1 MLKDEIQESLN
12 NLKADDE
19 EENVQQVNQVPEDTA
34 TSTSQTISSDALD
47 TTSISSS
54 LDSLEADDDGDEL
67 DNAIKNVVEESHEKE
82 IAIPQSQ
89 ETLYSLYN
97 EKYPELFQDG
107 QLVNIEGAE
116 AIGIITPNSGVPM
129 GGDEIIQSHVST
141 RNNET
146 PLGYLYNT
154 DAQAVDVQKQNARE
168 DMSRVEKVSLDFDMP
183 DMSDDEEDEMVEG
196 LIKEMPDVNP
206 DGSKNLMKGFLQMTG
221 SSGFNFISA
230 LGEGVSYVGA
240 GFTDTVEYIAQ
251 QAKDN
256 MPDLYEEYMDRDP
269 KEFAENVARGAGS
282 GLEFSETIP
291 VLGNFVKLPSA
302 SARIGRKLAK
312 KAANNR
318 KKAEDA
324 WNRKLNVTKMR
335 NNTAQEI
342 KEKADAAKEMAKQN
356 KNISNQLIQ
365 EFEDRVGK
373 TISTT
378 DATGNKA
385 IDYQLAREVGAETSE
400 EVAGISMK
408 LATGTDE
415 LMQPILKPDKL
426 DALVAVTADLQKANP
441 KAFNPKKKIIDN
453 LFDLTVNKQLLADDK
468 LLDMLNKYNLS
479 FEDYILT
486 VVGSGSQA
494 GKILNKLSQIKRF
507 RPKNEEQLL
516 NETKKTQGAIR
527 QTIMRIENIRR
538 GGLVSQL
545 ATASRNLTSAG
556 IRAPLEGLGNVMD
569 TALYNMSHQGYIS
582 GGKSLLSPANW
593 KDSFRH
599 MRYMFDNP
607 KETKETV
614 DFILEQPELAKQFD
628 LLFNNINEIQKAT
641 GRGKGGPLD
650 GVLSI
655 GEDAVDVLN
664 TPNRWQEFLVRR
676 GAFLGELER
685 LTKREYGIDLMDTL
699 NKGKI
704 RDLLN
709 DASNVRPQG
718 ARSFTDIVADA
729 TNKAL
734 DVTYA
739 KQPDI
744 PVFRSTSNFIVRN
757 GLTVVLPFPRFMFNS
772 MELMGQYAGGA
783 SIPLAR
789 KVANIVSLGKVG
801 KGKLT
806 MKDRQRI
813 SRNLI
818 GIAVAGAAYQY
829 RTSEDAPSDYKELN
843 TGDGTVLNVTPQYPM
858 RQFMYLGEAIKRTMD
873 GTFDDW
879 FKVKEFNETFVGT
892 NLRTG
897 VGQSIINDIVSLT
910 EGSDLTKGESAGK
923 AIGGALG
930 NYLSTW
936 AVPFAQLIEAQRAV
950 GDRGLTYKDVA
961 EDPTLDFQSTF
972 MKELERPFKQR
983 GFTTSAEEEEKA
995 PKREFLFQEEKKRV
1009 SPITRVLFGL
1019 NLSTADSSEGEYLKE
1034 LGFTDYELGSRSKV
1048 PSVKRFENKTLREIL
1063 PAIVEFARDREKEL
1077 ISDYDNAS
1085 DATQKEFTEKEYI
1098 FADIKPIID
1107 AKIKSMKTLIAKG
1120 SVGET
1125 TDYVRALTK
1134 YRKLKRADRKKA
1146 RVLFAE
1152 ENNRLP
1158 DATSEDDLNRLAIMG
1173 EAFGDAIK

>member
-12 NLKADDE
+12 NLKSDDE
-19 EENVQQVNQVPEDTA
+19 EENVQQVNQIPEDT
-34 TSTSQTISSDALD
+34 TTTTSQTISSNTLD
-47 TTSISSS
+47 NNAITSS
-54 LDSLEADDDGDEL
+54 LDSLEADDDDEQL
-67 DNAIKNVVEESHEKE
+67 DNVLTSSVEESHEKE
-82 IAIPQSQ
+82 IVLPQSQ
-89 ETLYSLYN
+89 ETLYSIYN

-107 QLVNIEGAE
+107 QLVNVEGAE
-116 AIGIITPNSGVPM
+116 AIGIITPNSGVSTSDGEM
-129 GGDEIIQSHVST
+129 MQSHVST
-141 RNNET
+141 RTDET
-146 PLGYLYNT
+146 PFGYLYNS
-154 DAQAVDVQKQNARE
+154 DAEAVDVQKQNARE
-168 DMSRVEKVSLDFDMP
+168 DMSRVDKVSEDFDMP
-183 DMSDDEEDEMVEG
+183 EMSDKEEDELVENM
-196 LIKEMPDVNP
+196 IKEMPDVNP
-206 DGSKNLMKGFLQMTG
+206 DGTKNLMKGFLKMTG
-221 SSGFNFISA
+221 SSGFNFMSA
-230 LGEGVSYVGA
+230 IGKGVSYIGA
-240 GFTDTVEYIAQ
+240 GFTDSVEFIAQ

-269 KEFAENVARGAGS
+269 KEFAENVSKAAGS
-282 GLEFSETIP
+282 GLEFTETVP
-291 VLGNFVKLPSA
+291 VLGNFVKLPAA
-302 SARIGRKLAK
+302 SARIGRNIARKAAKNQK
-312 KAANNR
+312 KAV
-318 KKAEDA
+318 EV
-324 WNRKLNVTKMR
+324 WNRKLNVAKMR
-335 NNTAQEI
+335 NNTAEEI

-356 KNISNQLIQ
+356 KTISNKLIQ

-378 DATGNKA
+378 DKTGNKA
-385 IDYQLAREVGAETSE
+385 IDYDLAREVGVETSE
-400 EVAGISMK
+400 EVAGPSMK

-441 KAFNPKKKIIDN
+441 KAFNPNKKIIDN
-453 LFDLTVNKQLLADDK
+453 LFDLTVNKQLLAGDE

-494 GKILNKLSQIKRF
+494 GKVLNKLSQIRRF
-507 RPKNEEQLL
+507 RPKNEEVLI
-516 NETKKTQGAIR
+516 NETKKNQGAIR

-655 GEDAVDVLN
+655 GEDAVAVLN
-664 TPNRWQEFLVRR
+664 TPNRWQEYLVRR

-699 NKGKI
+699 GKGKI

-757 GLTVVLPFPRFMFNS
+757 GLTVVMPFPRFMFNS

-783 SIPLAR
+783 SIH
-789 KVANIVSLGKVG
+789 
-801 KGKLT
+801 
-806 MKDRQRI
+806 
-813 SRNLI
+813 
-818 GIAVAGAAYQY
+818 
-829 RTSEDAPSDYKELN
+829 
-843 TGDGTVLNVTPQYPM
+843 VT
-858 RQFMYLGEAIKRTMD
+858 
-873 GTFDDW
+873 
-879 FKVKEFNETFVGT
+879 
-892 NLRTG
+892 
-897 VGQSIINDIVSLT
+897 
-910 EGSDLTKGESAGK
+910 
-923 AIGGALG
+923 
-930 NYLSTW
+930 
-936 AVPFAQLIEAQRAV
+936 
-950 GDRGLTYKDVA
+950 
-961 EDPTLDFQSTF
+961 
-972 MKELERPFKQR
+972 
-983 GFTTSAEEEEKA
+983 
-995 PKREFLFQEEKKRV
+995 
-1009 SPITRVLFGL
+1009 
-1019 NLSTADSSEGEYLKE
+1019 
-1034 LGFTDYELGSRSKV
+1034 
-1048 PSVKRFENKTLREIL
+1048 
-1063 PAIVEFARDREKEL
+1063 
-1077 ISDYDNAS
+1077 
-1085 DATQKEFTEKEYI
+1085 
-1098 FADIKPIID
+1098 
-1107 AKIKSMKTLIAKG
+1107 
-1120 SVGET
+1120 
-1125 TDYVRALTK
+1125 
-1134 YRKLKRADRKKA
+1134 
-1146 RVLFAE
+1146 
-1152 ENNRLP
+1152 
-1158 DATSEDDLNRLAIMG
+1158 
-1173 EAFGDAIK
+1173 

>member
-12 NLKADDE
+12 NLKSDDE
-19 EENVQQVNQVPEDTA
+19 EENVQQVNQISEDT
-34 TSTSQTISSDALD
+34 TTTTSQTISSNTLD
-47 TTSISSS
+47 NNAITSS
-54 LDSLEADDDGDEL
+54 LDSLEADDDDEQL
-67 DNAIKNVVEESHEKE
+67 DNVLTSSVEESHEKE
-82 IAIPQSQ
+82 IVLPQSQ
-89 ETLYSLYN
+89 ETLYSIYN

-107 QLVNIEGAE
+107 QLVNVEGAE
-116 AIGIITPNSGVPM
+116 AIGIITPNSGVSTSDGEM
-129 GGDEIIQSHVST
+129 MQSHVST
-141 RNNET
+141 RTDET
-146 PLGYLYNT
+146 PFGYLYNS
-154 DAQAVDVQKQNARE
+154 DAEAVDVQKQNARE
-168 DMSRVEKVSLDFDMP
+168 DMSRVDKVSEDFDMP
-183 DMSDDEEDEMVEG
+183 EMSDKEEDELVENM
-196 LIKEMPDVNP
+196 IKEMPDVNP
-206 DGSKNLMKGFLQMTG
+206 DGTKNLMKGFLKMTG
-221 SSGFNFISA
+221 SSGFNFMSA
-230 LGEGVSYVGA
+230 IGKGVSYIGA
-240 GFTDTVEYIAQ
+240 GFTDSVEFIAQ

-269 KEFAENVARGAGS
+269 KEFAENVSKAAGS
-282 GLEFSETIP
+282 GLEFTETVP
-291 VLGNFVKLPSA
+291 VLGNFVKLPAA
-302 SARIGRKLAK
+302 SARIGRNIARKAAKNQK
-312 KAANNR
+312 KAV
-318 KKAEDA
+318 EV
-324 WNRKLNVTKMR
+324 WNRKLNVAKMR
-335 NNTAQEI
+335 NNTAEEI

-356 KNISNQLIQ
+356 KTISNKLIQ

-378 DATGNKA
+378 DKTGNKA
-385 IDYQLAREVGAETSE
+385 IDYDLAREVGVETSE
-400 EVAGISMK
+400 EVAGPSMK

-441 KAFNPKKKIIDN
+441 KAFNPNKKIIDN
-453 LFDLTVNKQLLADDK
+453 LFDLTVNKQLLAGDE

-494 GKILNKLSQIKRF
+494 GKVLNKLSQIRRF
-507 RPKNEEQLL
+507 RPKNEEVLI
-516 NETKKTQGAIR
+516 NETKKNQGAIR

-650 GVLSI
+650 GVLSL

-664 TPNRWQEFLVRR
+664 TPNRWQEYLVRR

-699 NKGKI
+699 GKGKI

-757 GLTVVLPFPRFMFNS
+757 GLTVVMPFPRFMFNS
-772 MELMGQYAGGA
+772 MELMGQYAGGL
-783 SIPLAR
+783 SIPIAR

-829 RTSEDAPSDYKELN
+829 RTSEDAPADYKELN

-858 RQFMYLGEAIKRTMD
+858 RQFMYLGEAIKRSMD

-950 GDRGLTYKDVA
+950 GERGLTYKDVA
-961 EDPTLDFQSTF
+961 KDPTLDFQSTF
-972 MKELERPFKQR
+972 MKELERPFRQR

-1063 PAIVEFARDREKEL
+1063 PAIVEFARDREKDL

-1107 AKIKSMKTLIAKG
+1107 SKIKSMKTLIAKG

-1146 RVLFAE
+1146 RVLFAD

-1158 DATSEDDLNRLAIMG
+1158 DATSENDLNELAIMG
-1173 EAFGDAIK
+1173 KAFGDAIK

>member
-1 MLKDEIQESLN
+1 
-12 NLKADDE
+12 
-19 EENVQQVNQVPEDTA
+19 
-34 TSTSQTISSDALD
+34 
-47 TTSISSS
+47 
-54 LDSLEADDDGDEL
+54 
-67 DNAIKNVVEESHEKE
+67 
-82 IAIPQSQ
+82 
-89 ETLYSLYN
+89 
-97 EKYPELFQDG
+97 
-107 QLVNIEGAE
+107 
-116 AIGIITPNSGVPM
+116 
-129 GGDEIIQSHVST
+129 
-141 RNNET
+141 
-146 PLGYLYNT
+146 
-154 DAQAVDVQKQNARE
+154 
-168 DMSRVEKVSLDFDMP
+168 
-183 DMSDDEEDEMVEG
+183 
-196 LIKEMPDVNP
+196 
-206 DGSKNLMKGFLQMTG
+206 
-221 SSGFNFISA
+221 
-230 LGEGVSYVGA
+230 
-240 GFTDTVEYIAQ
+240 
-251 QAKDN
+251 
-256 MPDLYEEYMDRDP
+256 
-269 KEFAENVARGAGS
+269 
-282 GLEFSETIP
+282 
-291 VLGNFVKLPSA
+291 
-302 SARIGRKLAK
+302 
-312 KAANNR
+312 
-318 KKAEDA
+318 
-324 WNRKLNVTKMR
+324 
-335 NNTAQEI
+335 
-342 KEKADAAKEMAKQN
+342 
-356 KNISNQLIQ
+356 
-365 EFEDRVGK
+365 
-373 TISTT
+373 
-378 DATGNKA
+378 
-385 IDYQLAREVGAETSE
+385 
-400 EVAGISMK
+400 
-408 LATGTDE
+408 
-415 LMQPILKPDKL
+415 
-426 DALVAVTADLQKANP
+426 
-441 KAFNPKKKIIDN
+441 
-453 LFDLTVNKQLLADDK
+453 
-468 LLDMLNKYNLS
+468 
-479 FEDYILT
+479 
-486 VVGSGSQA
+486 
-494 GKILNKLSQIKRF
+494 
-507 RPKNEEQLL
+507 
-516 NETKKTQGAIR
+516 
-527 QTIMRIENIRR
+527 
-538 GGLVSQL
+538 
-545 ATASRNLTSAG
+545 
-556 IRAPLEGLGNVMD
+556 
-569 TALYNMSHQGYIS
+569 
-582 GGKSLLSPANW
+582 
-593 KDSFRH
+593 

-685 LTKREYGIDLMDTL
+685 LTKREYGVDLMDTL

-843 TGDGTVLNVTPQYPM
+843 TGDGTVLNVTPQYPI

>member
-1 MLKDEIQESLN
+1 MLKDELEESLN

-19 EENVQQVNQVPEDTA
+19 EEQDIIKQVNQTPV
-34 TSTSQTISSDALD
+34 STPSQTITSDMLD
-47 TTSISSS
+47 DNAISSS
-54 LDSLEADDDGDEL
+54 LDSLEADDEDYEL
-67 DNAIKNVVEESHEKE
+67 DNAIKNVVEESHEKDE
-82 IAIPQSQ
+82 EVLPQSQ
-89 ETLYSLYN
+89 DTLYSIYS
-97 EKYPELFQDG
+97 EKYPDLFQNG
-107 QLVNIEGAE
+107 QLVNVEGAE
-116 AIGIITPNSGVPM
+116 AIGIITPNRGVPT
-129 GGDEIIQSHVST
+129 GDEEMVQSHIST
-141 RNNET
+141 RTEDN
-146 PLGYLYNT
+146 PFGYLYNT
-154 DAQAVDVQKQNARE
+154 DAQAVEVQKENARA
-168 DMSRVEKVSLDFDMP
+168 DLSRVDKVSKDFDIP
-183 DMSDDEEDEMVEG
+183 EMSDAEEEEMVEN
-196 LIKEMPDVNP
+196 IITKMPDLNP

-221 SSGFNFISA
+221 PSGFNFISA
-230 LGEGVSYVGA
+230 LGKGVSYIGA
-240 GFTDTVEYIAQ
+240 GFTDAIEYVAQ
-251 QAKDN
+251 QAQDN
-256 MPDLYEEYMDRDP
+256 MPELYDRYMDRDP
-269 KEFAENVARGAGS
+269 KEFAENVSRAAGS
-282 GLEFSETIP
+282 GLEFSETLP
-291 VLGNFVKLPSA
+291 VLGNFVKLPAA
-302 SARIGRKLAK
+302 SAKIGRKLAK
-312 KAANNR
+312 KAAANR
-318 KKAEDA
+318 KKAEKA
-324 WNRKLNVTKMR
+324 WNRKLNVAKMR
-335 NNTAQEI
+335 SNTAAEI
-342 KEKADAAKEMAKQN
+342 KEKANAAKEMAEKN
-356 KNISNQLIQ
+356 KTISNKLIQ

-378 DATGNKA
+378 DAKGNKA
-385 IDYQLAREVGAETSE
+385 IDYGLAREVGVETSE
-400 EVAGISMK
+400 EIAGAGMK

-441 KAFNPKKKIIDN
+441 KAFNPNKKIIDN
-453 LFDLTVNKQLLADDK
+453 LFDLTVNKELLAGDE

-494 GKILNKLSQIKRF
+494 GKVLNKLSQIKRI
-507 RPKNEEQLL
+507 RPANEQQLL

-527 QTIMRIENIRR
+527 QTVMRIENIRR

-556 IRAPLEGLGNVMD
+556 IRAPLEGFGNVMD
-569 TALYNMSHQGYIS
+569 TALYNMSHQGYLA

-650 GVLSI
+650 SVLSL

-685 LTKREYGIDLMDTL
+685 LTKREYGIDLMDAL
-699 NKGKI
+699 GKGKI

-709 DASNVRPQG
+709 DASNVRPEG
-718 ARSFTDIVADA
+718 ARSFIDIVSDA
-729 TNKAL
+729 TTKAL

-783 SIPLAR
+783 VIPLSR
-789 KVANIVSLGKVG
+789 KVASIVSLGKVG

-806 MKDRQRI
+806 AKDRQRI
-813 SRNLI
+813 SRNLL

-829 RTSEDAPSDYKELN
+829 RTSDDAPADYKELN

-858 RQFMYLGEAIKRTMD
+858 RQFMYIGEAIKRTMD
-873 GTFDDW
+873 GTLDDW
-879 FKVKEFNETFVGT
+879 FNVKEFNETFIGT

-897 VGQSIINDIVSLT
+897 VGQSIINDIVALA
-910 EGSDLTKGESAGK
+910 EGSDLTKGEAIGK
-923 AIGGALG
+923 SLGGALG

-936 AVPFAQLIEAQRAV
+936 AVPFAQVIEAQRAV
-950 GDRGLTYKDVA
+950 GERGLTYKDVA
-961 EDPTLDFQSTF
+961 EDPTLDFQTTF
-972 MKELERPFKQR
+972 MQELERPFRQR
-983 GFTTSAEEEEKA
+983 GFTVTAEEEEKA
-995 PKREFLFQEEKKRV
+995 PKREFLFQQEKKRV
-1009 SPITRVLFGL
+1009 SPISRVLFGL
-1019 NLSTADSSEGEYLKE
+1019 NLSTADSAEGEYLKE

-1048 PSVKRFENKTLREIL
+1048 PSVKRFENKTLREAL
-1063 PAIVEFARDREKEL
+1063 PTIVEFARDREDEL
-1077 ISDYDNAS
+1077 KIDYENAS
-1085 DATQKEFTEKEYI
+1085 DTVQEEFTEKEYV
-1098 FADIKPIID
+1098 FADVRPIID
-1107 AKIKSMKTLIAKG
+1107 SKIKSIKTLIAKG

-1125 TDYVRALTK
+1125 TDYVKALTK
-1134 YRKLKRADRKKA
+1134 YRKLKKADRKKA
-1146 RVLFAE
+1146 RVLFME
-1152 ENNRLP
+1152 ENNRVP
-1158 DATSEDDLNRLAIMG
+1158 DALSEDDLNELFTIG
-1173 EAFGDAIK
+1173 KTFGDAIR

>member
-1 MLKDEIQESLN
+1 ML
-12 NLKADDE
+12 DD
-19 EENVQQVNQVPEDTA
+19 NA
-34 TSTSQTISSDALD
+34 
-47 TTSISSS
+47 ISSS
-54 LDSLEADDDGDEL
+54 LDSLEADDEDYEL
-67 DNAIKNVVEESHEKE
+67 DNVIKNVVEESHEKDE
-82 IAIPQSQ
+82 EVLSQSQ
-89 ETLYSLYN
+89 DTLYSIYS
-97 EKYPELFQDG
+97 EKYPDLFQNG

-116 AIGIITPNSGVPM
+116 EIGIITPNSGVPT
-129 GGDEIIQSHVST
+129 GDGEIIQSHVST
-141 RNNET
+141 RNDET
-146 PLGYLYNT
+146 PFGYLYNT
-154 DAQAVDVQKQNARE
+154 DAQAVDVQKENARV
-168 DMSRVEKVSLDFDMP
+168 DLSRVDRVSEDFDIP
-183 DMSDDEEDEMVEG
+183 EMSDAEEDEMVEG
-196 LIKEMPDVNP
+196 LIKEMPDINP

-230 LGEGVSYVGA
+230 LGKSFSYVGA
-240 GFTDTVEYIAQ
+240 GFTDAVEYVAQ

-282 GLEFSETIP
+282 GLEFSETLP

-312 KAANNR
+312 KAAKNK
-318 KKAEDA
+318 KKAEEA

-335 NNTAQEI
+335 NNTAEEI
-342 KEKADAAKEMAKQN
+342 KEKANAAKEMAKQN
-356 KNISNQLIQ
+356 KTISNKLIQ
-365 EFEDRVGK
+365 EFEDKVGK

-385 IDYQLAREVGAETSE
+385 IDYQLAREVGVETSE
-400 EVAGISMK
+400 DIAGAGMK

-441 KAFNPKKKIIDN
+441 KAFNPNKKIIDN
-453 LFDLTVNKQLLADDK
+453 LFDLTVNKQLLAGDE
-468 LLDMLNKYNLS
+468 LLDTLNKYNLS

-486 VVGSGSQA
+486 VVGSGSEA
-494 GKILNKLSQIKRF
+494 GKVLNKLSQIKRI
-507 RPKNEEQLL
+507 RPANEQVLL

-569 TALYNMSHQGYIS
+569 TALYNMSHQGYIA

-650 GVLSI
+650 SVLSL

-699 NKGKI
+699 GKGKI

-709 DASNVRPQG
+709 DASNVRPEG
-718 ARSFTDIVADA
+718 ARSFIDIVSDA

-829 RTSEDAPSDYKELN
+829 RTSDDAPSDYKELN

-858 RQFMYLGEAIKRTMD
+858 RQFMYIGEAIKRTMD
-873 GTFDDW
+873 GTLDDW
-879 FKVKEFNETFVGT
+879 FNVKEFNETFIGT

-897 VGQSIINDIVSLT
+897 VGQSIINDIIALA
-910 EGSDLTKGESAGK
+910 EGSDLTKGEAIGK
-923 AIGGALG
+923 SLGGALG

-936 AVPFAQLIEAQRAV
+936 AVPFAQVIEAQRAV
-950 GDRGLTYKDVA
+950 GERGLTYKDVA
-961 EDPTLDFQSTF
+961 EDPTLDFQTTF
-972 MKELERPFKQR
+972 MQELERPFRQR
-983 GFTTSAEEEEKA
+983 GFAVTAEEEEKA

-1019 NLSTADSSEGEYLKE
+1019 NLSTADSAEGEYLKE

-1048 PSVKRFENKTLREIL
+1048 PSVKRFENKTLREAL
-1063 PAIVEFARDREKEL
+1063 PTIVEFARDRENEL
-1077 ISDYDNAS
+1077 KIDYENAS
-1085 DATQKEFTEKEYI
+1085 DAVQKEFTEKEYV
-1098 FADIKPIID
+1098 FADVRPIID
-1107 AKIKSMKTLIAKG
+1107 SKIKSIKTLIAKG
-1120 SVGET
+1120 SVGEA
-1125 TDYVRALTK
+1125 TDYVKALTK
-1134 YRKLKRADRKKA
+1134 YRKLKKADRKKA
-1146 RVLFAE
+1146 RVLFME
-1152 ENNRLP
+1152 ENNRVPNAL
-1158 DATSEDDLNRLAIMG
+1158 SEDDLNQLSTIG
-1173 EAFGDAIK
+1173 KTFGDAIK

>member
-1 MLKDEIQESLN
+1 MLKDEIEESLN

-19 EENVQQVNQVPEDTA
+19 EENVQQVNKVPEDT
-34 TSTSQTISSDALD
+34 TTTTSQTISSNTLD
-47 TTSISSS
+47 NNAITSS
-54 LDSLEADDDGDEL
+54 LDSLEADDEDEQL
-67 DNAIKNVVEESHEKE
+67 DNLITSNVEESHEKE
-82 IAIPQSQ
+82 IVLPQSQ
-89 ETLYSLYN
+89 ETLYSIYN

-129 GGDEIIQSHVST
+129 GDGEIIQSHVST

-146 PLGYLYNT
+146 PFGYLYNT

-168 DMSRVEKVSLDFDMP
+168 DMSRVDKVSEDFDMP
-183 DMSDDEEDEMVEG
+183 EMSDKEEDELVENM
-196 LIKEMPDVNP
+196 IKEMPDVNP
-206 DGSKNLMKGFLQMTG
+206 DGTKNLMKGFLEMTG
-221 SSGFNFISA
+221 SSGFNFMSA
-230 LGEGVSYVGA
+230 IGKGVSYIGA
-240 GFTDTVEYIAQ
+240 GFTDSVEFIAQ

-256 MPDLYEEYMDRDP
+256 MPDLYAEYMDRDP

-282 GLEFSETIP
+282 GLEFTETVP
-291 VLGNFVKLPSA
+291 VLGNFVKLPAA
-302 SARIGRKLAK
+302 SARIGRKLARKAATNQK
-312 KAANNR
+312 KAV
-318 KKAEDA
+318 EA

-335 NNTAQEI
+335 NNTAEEI
-342 KEKADAAKEMAKQN
+342 KEKANAAKEMAKQN
-356 KNISNQLIQ
+356 KTISNKLIQ

-385 IDYQLAREVGAETSE
+385 IDYDLAREVGVETSE

-441 KAFNPKKKIIDN
+441 NAFNPKKKIIDN
-453 LFDLTVNKQLLADDK
+453 LFDLTVNKQLLAGDE

-494 GKILNKLSQIKRF
+494 GKVLNKLSQIKRF
-507 RPKNEEQLL
+507 RPTNEEVLI

-614 DFILEQPELAKQFD
+614 DFILEQPELAKQYD

-650 GVLSI
+650 GVLSL

-664 TPNRWQEFLVRR
+664 TPNRWQEYLVRR

-699 NKGKI
+699 GKGKI

-757 GLTVVLPFPRFMFNS
+757 GLTVVMPFPRFMFNS

-1063 PAIVEFARDREKEL
+1063 PAIVEFARDREKDL

-1107 AKIKSMKTLIAKG
+1107 SKIKSMKTLIAKG

-1125 TDYVRALTK
+1125 TDYVRALTQ

-1158 DATSEDDLNRLAIMG
+1158 DATSEKDLNELAIMG
-1173 EAFGDAIK
+1173 KSFGDAIK